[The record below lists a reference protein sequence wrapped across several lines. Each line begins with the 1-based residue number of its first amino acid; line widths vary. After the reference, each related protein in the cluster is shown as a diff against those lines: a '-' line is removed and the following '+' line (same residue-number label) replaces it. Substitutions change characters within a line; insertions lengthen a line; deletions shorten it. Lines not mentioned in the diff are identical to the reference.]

1 MLSVG
6 GSPDQEGVL
15 VVDQWL
21 RPGSYTAKVA
31 TPVALA
37 YVVFCITPIFAQ
49 THKDQDACHVLL
61 CSAIVYAVLLL
72 LLLSTATWQQ
82 HTAQLKSI
90 QM

>member
-37 YVVFCITPIFAQ
+37 YVEFCINHI
-49 THKDQDACHVLL
+49 
-61 CSAIVYAVLLL
+61 S
-72 LLLSTATWQQ
+72 
-82 HTAQLKSI
+82 
-90 QM
+90 